1 LAMDWRA
8 SSSHGLASHSRMT
21 HRRPRK
27 RAHGMSGAS
36 PSSNQ
41 PDLALFIPSY
51 AGGGG
56 ERVAFFLAR
65 TLSAA
70 GLRVDLVV
78 ARSRG
83 ELRDEPLPGVRK
95 VELGALDEILAGPA
109 WVRYLRRVRPRC
121 AMSMIHTANFNS
133 GIGAALVPEVPL
145 IVNLRIAARCDPAAQ
160 WWFRRWFGFG
170 PERRLYQRAARV
182 VGVSRGVAEEAAEVF
197 GIPQERVL
205 AIPNPR
211 QSREVS
217 LDLPAAHEAL
227 FERPVVLGVG
237 RLTPQ
242 KDFAT
247 LLRGFAEAEATSD
260 LHLVVLGEGPER
272 GALVELAS
280 ALGIADRVFLPGF
293 VPNPQAYLR
302 RARVFVLSSRNEGFP
317 GALIEAM
324 EAGSAIISTDCP
336 YGPTE
341 ILDGQ
346 RFGRLVPVG
355 DALRLAQALDA
366 DLAEPDVG
374 PEQRRAAR
382 AQWMRQ
388 FDPEVITGRYLE
400 LIRDVSGSATRTRE
414 HTSSPPSRP

>member
-1 LAMDWRA
+1 
-8 SSSHGLASHSRMT
+8 
-21 HRRPRK
+21 
-27 RAHGMSGAS
+27 
-36 PSSNQ
+36 
-41 PDLALFIPSY
+41 
-51 AGGGG
+51 
-56 ERVAFFLAR
+56 
-65 TLSAA
+65 
-70 GLRVDLVV
+70 
-78 ARSRG
+78 
-83 ELRDEPLPGVRK
+83 
-95 VELGALDEILAGPA
+95 
-109 WVRYLRRVRPRC
+109 
-121 AMSMIHTANFNS
+121 
-133 GIGAALVPEVPL
+133 
-145 IVNLRIAARCDPAAQ
+145 
-160 WWFRRWFGFG
+160 
-170 PERRLYQRAARV
+170 
-182 VGVSRGVAEEAAEVF
+182 
-197 GIPQERVL
+197 
-205 AIPNPR
+205 
-211 QSREVS
+211 
-217 LDLPAAHEAL
+217 
-227 FERPVVLGVG
+227 
-237 RLTPQ
+237 
-242 KDFAT
+242 
-247 LLRGFAEAEATSD
+247 
-260 LHLVVLGEGPER
+260 
-272 GALVELAS
+272 
-280 ALGIADRVFLPGF
+280 